1 MVLLED
7 RQRILSV
14 IRERYIVATFSENK
28 LQEFCDVLLIFYHL
42 DSDGLQGRFYQGSR
56 THFVRLN

>member
-14 IRERYIVATFSENK
+14 IRERHIVATFSENK
-28 LQEFCDVLLIFYHL
+28 LQEFCDVLLIFDHQ
-42 DSDGLQGRFYQGSR
+42 DSDGSLGRFDQGSR